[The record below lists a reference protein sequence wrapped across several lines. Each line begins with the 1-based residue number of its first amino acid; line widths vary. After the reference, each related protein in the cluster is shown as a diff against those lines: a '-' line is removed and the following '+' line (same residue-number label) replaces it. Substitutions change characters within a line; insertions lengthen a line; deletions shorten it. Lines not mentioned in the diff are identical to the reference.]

1 MPKQSLGRNWK
12 KKNLSLGTHEGAAVT
27 DRERANEAFAKA
39 RDENPIWAKGYTAD
53 SWFYLGWQ
61 AATEDA
67 LERTA
72 HRVERLSDHLS
83 AYEIAQQIRALM
95 KEGE

>member
-1 MPKQSLGRNWK
+1 M
-12 KKNLSLGTHEGAAVT
+12 GAAVT

-53 SWFYLGWQ
+53 SWFYLGWKDGTQ
-61 AATEDA
+61 DA
-67 LERTA
+67 LERA
-72 HRVERLSDHLS
+72 RISVLEQRCERGTPWDL
-83 AYEIAQQIRALM
+83 AIMAAAEAIRALM